1 MKCRKIQEQE
11 KAHLQ
16 LFKKKKVQ
24 KLKEKGITLIALV
37 VTIIILLILAGVTL
51 NMALSGDGLFSKAK
65 LAVNKYNVASEQEVL
80 QQQIIEYQMDNSVA
94 KIGEKLSNNSTDN
107 PSWTIIKL
115 RNENKQYGTNYNY
128 VKEGTEIEGYGTTK
142 YNWVI
147 NYENG
152 EVTQLDDYIKVSS
165 GEGVSVTENLEL
177 NINPKSMANLDTLG
191 SGVTFVNGKDSSSS
205 GEYLKDSY
213 IEFDGIDDYLRLDGV
228 KVDNNGGITFEIFG
242 KNDDDVDVFALNK
255 TLFEGEE
262 IALLGT
268 SFRSHIYKGKF
279 SCSFGNKNVRW

>member
-1 MKCRKIQEQE
+1 
-11 KAHLQ
+11 
-16 LFKKKKVQ
+16 
-24 KLKEKGITLIALV
+24 
-37 VTIIILLILAGVTL
+37 
-51 NMALSGDGLFSKAK
+51 MALSGDGLFSKAK

-80 QQQIIEYQMDNSVA
+80 QQQIIEYQMDNTIT
-94 KIGEKLSNNSTDN
+94 KIGEKLSNNSTAN

-152 EVTQLDDYIKVSS
+152 EVIQLDDYIKVSS

-213 IEFDGIDDYLRLDGV
+213 IEFDGIDDYLRIDGV
-228 KVDNNGGITFEIFG
+228 KVDNDGGITFEIFG
-242 KNDDDVDVFALNK
+242 KKKDSGEVFPLNK
-255 TLFEGEE
+255 TLFEGDKITLER
-262 IALLGT
+262 T
-268 SFRSHIYKGKF
+268 SFRSHFYEKCF
-279 SCSFGNKNVRW
+279 SCCLGFGDARW